1 MITRHVLFCRREGFE
16 TLGSRNPPSL
26 ESWMTQ
32 WKGDPKKLTLM
43 SKPLSS
49 PVQRLVDVIRPP
61 PPPPL
66 PPPGMNEFEVSLDE
80 VTMAC
85 HYVAPPLNE
94 APSTNLKTITQDK
107 HPPSQ
112 SVSALRFSL
121 WGI

>member
-1 MITRHVLFCRREGFE
+1 
-16 TLGSRNPPSL
+16 
-26 ESWMTQ
+26 
-32 WKGDPKKLTLM
+32 
-43 SKPLSS
+43 
-49 PVQRLVDVIRPP
+49 
-61 PPPPL
+61 
-66 PPPGMNEFEVSLDE
+66 MNEFEVSLDE